1 MRKKLKK
8 SFIPLMIFLVLII
21 TLSAISAADAESINE
36 TSSASDEIV
45 LEETDDTLESSSDEP
60 ILNADSEGTFTDLNN
75 NLTGKTEV
83 TLESDYAYSAD
94 TDSAYENGITVD
106 RELTIN
112 GNGHK
117 ITGNDNKL
125 FAISNTGSLI
135 LKNLVIT
142 STYAGETQNDML
154 ISNSGNLTF
163 ENVSFTVE
171 RALTKS
177 SSSSYVDLYYNTI
190 VNNANLL
197 IKNSIFKDSTIKHE
211 TAFTSSSTKT
221 YYYGLIYNN
230 GASSN
235 LEIENTTFDNNQLS
249 SPLKIGSTITF
260 ATLIHNEKGTAKLN
274 NVLISNNYVNYNPQ
288 SNPKNFKGFIYNNEG
303 TLEILKSTIKDNIM
317 EFSSTNNQRNGIINS
332 VGGSATLTNNIIV
345 NNTFENYEIEATGD
359 SSLVANYWGTNT
371 PDFNKLT
378 KNNIPE
384 NYIVLG
390 FIPENATTGAEKTFE
405 ITFTLNTTSTIF
417 ETMPNYNVTVNSKKL
432 GETTVEIQKGIGQYK
447 YLPVI
452 AGEDTITI
460 EGVDYIINV
469 TEAPAGTFTDLNDL
483 ITANDE
489 LELYRDYVYQ
499 SSDSALQT
507 GIPINK
513 NVIINGNGYT
523 INSTN
528 LARLFTVAAN
538 CNLTLRNVT
547 LITDFV
553 VTSSATSNGNILNKG
568 NIIFEEVT
576 FTSKR
581 VSRPTGDNNI
591 APAILNDAAGIITI
605 KNSRFIDSI
614 SNYTGTSTV
623 MPYGLIYNKGTMII
637 QDSLFANNGVYSKGS
652 SLSTQNGILYNT
664 KILNMTNTTF
674 ENNFI
679 TYEGTGNSMINGI
692 VYAAVGTIASID
704 NCTFK
709 ENVVSSKSTGTG
721 PTYIAF
727 GTLCIKGGTVTVTNC
742 DFIKNSAWTGS
753 AIAATPTSTLTF
765 TSKNNTFIENS
776 NNYEGANPEGGCGGA
791 IYVNYKVIFNSVN
804 DKFINNSAVKGGAIY
819 ARTYVS
825 GTTVTPADVTVT
837 NAIFEG
843 NTATTGSAIYSSD
856 KTTANNNYWGTNSPN
871 FEVLMTNGTTSL
883 TPDNHVVI
891 TIEGKPVVIPESKA
905 TFTVNFKTNDTDA
918 LVELPDYAVDLSA
931 TNRLSD
937 DSVVIKKGTASFN
950 YYSTADK
957 ITDTIIASANTQQQ
971 AILVV
976 TVEEDPTAIG
986 TFRELNRLIQN
997 ATDVFDLLKDYTF
1010 DAEIDAG
1017 LESGIVIDKTLT
1029 INGHG
1034 FKINSTDLA
1043 KLFSVTSTGDLTLK
1057 DVILVSDY
1065 VATGSYTDVRPEA
1078 SFKNLG
1084 ILTLDNVIFTI
1095 NQEVTSSANTF
1106 AAGIYNKNKLNI
1118 QNSKFIDSNINTT
1131 VTRAL
1136 GLIDNDGG
1144 TLTIENTI
1152 FDNNSLIETT
1162 SSSNANGLIYNMG
1175 TLILTNVNVTNNF
1188 MKNPNYGLIRGYT
1201 NSQITVN
1208 NCIFENNT
1216 VEFEGSK
1223 TAEGGVIY
1231 ISAGSATIS
1240 NSKFI
1245 NNTGATTGGAISS
1258 SVAVTFINNTFERNT
1273 ASSHGGA
1280 MKFASSSIFINN
1292 TFKYNEAGE
1301 NGGALYGSSVTIQS
1315 STSYPFT
1322 GNVFIGNKAKNG
1334 GAIYS
1339 GTIGSATSSSVTT
1352 VKNNTFINNTASEN
1366 GGAIYT
1372 GSSAARLSNSVFIG
1386 NAAKLGSVLYSSSTS
1401 TSYTGKSVVEYSI
1414 IDNNIINDPTGTV
1427 FKYSPSSTANNNY
1440 WGTNN
1445 PTFDSLV
1452 SGNAPENFIIITID
1466 GNETLFESDNYVI
1479 NFVDNTTK
1487 EIVTLPDYNITVT
1500 SNINKVNPSSV
1511 VISEGNAIFT
1521 YLAENKGQDIIK
1533 VLYNGDEKSSLN
1545 IDVIVVDT
1553 PVFNIT
1559 ANDVT
1564 YGEELDLTFSLTKGP
1579 EGYDIYIWTIYDAEN
1594 NTIESDYLDTASGKI
1609 VYAKEYGAGKYT
1621 IKVALKDVEGWKD
1634 LEVSDTFEVK
1644 QAETELT
1651 PVITVNEDNSVDI
1664 QVTVTSNGKT
1674 ANAAGKINTTID
1686 TAYEKNVEN
1695 GIATIIT
1702 NILSNGTYNAVIIY
1716 SGDKNYT
1723 GSSKPIT
1730 VTIRNIVPEDALNL
1744 TGSNNTDKPTF
1755 NINLPEDATGNLTV
1769 TIGDETITK
1778 KLENGQATITFDE
1791 LTSGKH
1797 QATITYTGDD
1807 NYNPLTKTVNITVTG
1822 TPSFSIVAEDVTYG
1836 EALNFTFTITSGP
1849 TGSNVYQWTISSK
1862 FGLVMETGFIDSE
1875 TKEILYKKD
1884 YAVGNYTI
1892 IISLKDVEG
1901 WEDFEVSDTFE
1912 IKQKETAIN
1921 ATIKINDDN
1930 SLTIT
1935 TSIEADGKL
1944 VNASGD
1950 MNTRIDKD
1958 YVQAVENGKATIS
1971 TNVLSPKT
1979 YAITLIY
1986 SGDNNYKGA
1995 TVTIPTTIKNIV
2007 PEDALNISGSN
2018 NTDKPTFS
2026 INLPENATGNL
2037 TVTIG
2042 DETITK
2048 KLENGSATITFEDLK
2063 PGNHAATVTYTGD
2076 ENYNPI
2082 TKETNVNIPKKDI
2095 PGGKDALNP
2104 TTPEGSDSPSYT
2116 INLPSDATGN
2126 LTVTVDGKNTY
2137 TQALVNGSATVTV
2150 PKLSA
2155 GSHTITVSY
2164 SGDENYSS
2172 ISKTS
2177 NINIAQKTT
2186 PDTGKTTKKVA
2197 SKIIAKKK
2205 TFKAKKKV
2213 KKYTITLKAGKKPI
2227 KKVQVTL
2234 KIKGKTYKAKTNAK
2248 GKATFKIKKLTKKGK
2263 YTAVIKFKGNKLY
2276 KVATKKVKITVKK

>member
-8 SFIPLMIFLVLII
+8 SFIPLMIFLVLIVSI
-21 TLSAISAADAESINE
+21 GAISAADAENIDE
-36 TSSASDEIV
+36 TASADDEIA
-45 LEETDDTLESSSDEP
+45 LEATDAALESSSDEN
-60 ILNADSEGTFTDLNN
+60 ILSAEGDGTFTDLSN
-75 NLTGKTEV
+75 NLTGKSEV
-83 TLESDYAYSAD
+83 TLESDYTYSAD
-94 TDSAYENGITVD
+94 TDSAYANGIAVD
-106 RELTIN
+106 RELTID

-117 ITGNDNKL
+117 ITGNNNKL

-142 STYAGETQNDML
+142 STYAGETQDDTL

-163 ENVSFTVE
+163 DNVSFTVE

-190 VNNANLL
+190 VNNANMI
-197 IKNSIFKDSTIKHE
+197 IKNSAFKDSSIKHE

-235 LEIENTTFDNNQLS
+235 LEIENTKFDNNQLS
-249 SPLKIGSTITF
+249 SSLKIGSTISF
-260 ATLIHNEKGTAKLN
+260 ALLVHNEKGTAKLN

-288 SNPKNFKGFIYNNEG
+288 ANPKNFKGFLYNNGG
-303 TLEILKSTIKDNIM
+303 TLEILKSTIKDNVM
-317 EFSSTNNQRNGIINS
+317 EFPSTNQQRNGIVNS
-332 VGGSATLTNNIIV
+332 VEGFLTFNNDIIYG
-345 NNTFENYEIEATGD
+345 NTFENYEVEATGTYSID
-359 SSLVANYWGTNT
+359 NTYWGTNN
-371 PDFNKLT
+371 PDFKKLT
-378 KNNIPE
+378 NNKIPDNYAILGFNPE
-384 NYIVLG
+384 NG
-390 FIPENATTGAEKTFE
+390 TTDEEKTFE
-405 ITFTLNTTSTIF
+405 ITFTLNTTNTTV
-417 ETMPNYNVTVNSKKL
+417 ETLPNYNLTVNSKKL
-432 GETTVEIQKGIGQYK
+432 GETTVEIRNGVGQYK
-447 YLPVI
+447 YLPI
-452 AGEDTITI
+452 FAGEDTITVG
-460 EGVDYIINV
+460 GVDYTINV
-469 TEAPAGTFTDLNDL
+469 TEAPAGTFTDLNNL
-483 ITANDE
+483 IAENNE
-489 LELYRDYVYQ
+489 VNLYRDYTYT
-499 SSDSALQT
+499 SADSALQT

-513 NVIINGNGYT
+513 ELIINGNGYT
-523 INSTN
+523 INSTT
-528 LARLFTVAAN
+528 LAQLFNVGTAG
-538 CNLTLRNVT
+538 NLTLRNII
-547 LITDFV
+547 LITDYAI
-553 VTSSATSNGNILNKG
+553 TSSASSKGNILNKG
-568 NIIFEEVT
+568 TILFDNVT

-581 VSRPTGDNNI
+581 VSSGNGI
-591 APAILNDAAGIITI
+591 ASALYSEGTVTI
-605 KNSRFIDSI
+605 KNSEFVDSI

-623 MPYGLIYNKGTMII
+623 MPYGLIYNKGTMTIEN
-637 QDSLFANNGVYSKGS
+637 SLFKNNGVYSKGS
-652 SLSTQNGILYNT
+652 MLSTQNGLLYNT
-664 KILNMTNTTF
+664 KTLNMKNTTF

-679 TYEGTGNSMINGI
+679 TYEGTGNSLINGI
-692 VYAAVGTIASID
+692 IYAATGTIASID

-709 ENVVSSKSTGTG
+709 ENVVSSKSTATG
-721 PTYIAF
+721 STYIAF
-727 GTLCIKGGTVTVTNC
+727 GTLCIKGGTVAVTNC

-753 AIAATPTSTLTF
+753 AIAITPTSTTITF
-765 TSKNNTFIENS
+765 TSENNTFIENS
-776 NNYEGANPEGGCGGA
+776 NNYEGANLEGGCGGA
-791 IYVNYKVIFNSVN
+791 IYVNYKVIFNSIN
-804 DKFINNSAVKGGAIY
+804 DKFISNSAVKGGAIY

-825 GTTVTPADVTVT
+825 GTTATPANVTVT

-843 NTATTGSAIYSSD
+843 NTATTGSAIYWSS
-856 KTTANNNYWGTNSPN
+856 KTTANNNYWGTNSPD
-871 FEVLMTNGTTSL
+871 FEVLVTNGTTSL

-891 TIEGKPVVIPESKA
+891 TIEGKPIVIPESKA

-918 LVELPDYAVDLSA
+918 LVELPDYTVDLSA

-937 DSVVIKKGTASFN
+937 YSVVIKKGTASFT
-950 YYSTADK
+950 YYSAADK
-957 ITDTIIASANTQQQ
+957 ITDTIIASTNSQQK
-971 AILVV
+971 AVLEV
-976 TVEEDPTAIG
+976 TIKEDPTAIG

-1017 LESGIVIDKTLT
+1017 LETGIVIDKTLT
-1029 INGHG
+1029 VNGHG
-1034 FKINSTDLA
+1034 FKINGTDLA

-1065 VATGSYTDVRPEA
+1065 VATGSYNDARPEA

-1084 ILTLDNVIFTI
+1084 IVTLDNVTFTI

-1118 QNSKFIDSNINTT
+1118 INSKFIDSNINTT
-1131 VTRAL
+1131 VPRAL

-1201 NSQITVN
+1201 NSQLTVN

-1231 ISAGSATIS
+1231 LSSGSATIS

-1245 NNTGATTGGAISS
+1245 NNKGATTGGAISS
-1258 SVAVTFINNTFERNT
+1258 SVAATFINNTFERNT

-1280 MKFASSSIFINN
+1280 MKFASSSTFINN

-1315 STSYPFT
+1315 SPSYPFT

-1339 GTIGSATSSSVTT
+1339 GTIGSATSSTVTT

-1372 GSSAARLSNSVFIG
+1372 GSSAARLSNSIFIG

-1401 TSYTGKSVVEYSI
+1401 TSYSGKSVVEYSI

-1427 FKYSPSSTANNNY
+1427 FKYSPVSTANNNY

-1466 GNETLFESDNYVI
+1466 GNETLVESDNYVI
-1479 NFVDNTTK
+1479 NFVDSITN
-1487 EIVTLPDYNITVT
+1487 EIVTKLPDYNITVT

-1521 YLAENKGQDIIK
+1521 YLAENKGQDTIK
-1533 VLYNGDEKSSLN
+1533 VLYNGDEKASLN
-1545 IDVIVVDT
+1545 INVNVIDT

-1579 EGYDIYIWTIYDAEN
+1579 EGYDIYIWTIYDEEN
-1594 NTIESDYLDTASGKI
+1594 NPIESDYLDTASGKI
-1609 VYAKEYGAGKYT
+1609 VYAKEYATGKYT
-1621 IKVALKDVEGWKD
+1621 IKVALKDVEGWED
-1634 LEVSDTFEVK
+1634 LEVNDTFEVK

-1674 ANAAGKINTTID
+1674 ADTAGKINTTLDI
-1686 TAYEKNVEN
+1686 AYEKNVEN

-1702 NILSNGTYNAVIIY
+1702 NILSSGTHNAVIAY

-1730 VTIRNIVPEDALNL
+1730 ITIKNIVPEDALNL

-1755 NINLPEDATGNLTV
+1755 SIKLPENAAGNLTV
-1769 TIGDETITK
+1769 TIGDETITQ
-1778 KLENGQATITFDE
+1778 KLENGQATVTFDD
-1791 LTSGKH
+1791 LTAGKH

-1807 NYNPLTKTVNITVTG
+1807 NYKPLTKTINITVTG

-1849 TGSNVYQWTISSK
+1849 AGSNVYQWTISSK
-1862 FGLVMETGFIDSE
+1862 FGLAMESGFIDSE

-1884 YAVGNYTI
+1884 YSAGNYTI
-1892 IISLKDVEG
+1892 VVSINDVEG
-1901 WEDFEVSDTFE
+1901 WEDFKVSDTFE

-1921 ATIKINDDN
+1921 ATIKINADN

-1950 MNTRIDKD
+1950 MNTTIDKE
-1958 YVQAVENGKATIS
+1958 YGQAVENGKATIS

-1979 YAITLIY
+1979 YDITLVY

-1995 TVTIPTTIKNIV
+1995 TITIPTTVKNIV

-2018 NTDKPTFS
+2018 NTNTPTFS
-2026 INLPENATGNL
+2026 IKLPENATGNL

-2048 KLENGSATITFEDLK
+2048 KLENGSATVTFEDLK

-2076 ENYNPI
+2076 ENYNSI
-2082 TKETNVNIPKKDI
+2082 TKETTVSIPKKEI
-2095 PGGKDALNP
+2095 PSGESALNM

-2116 INLPSDATGN
+2116 INLPQDATGN
-2126 LTVTVDGKNTY
+2126 LTVTVDGKDTY

-2155 GSHTITVSY
+2155 GAHTITVSY
-2164 SGDENYSS
+2164 SGDDTYAN

-2177 NINIAQKTT
+2177 NITVAQKTT
-2186 PDTGKTTKKVA
+2186 PDTGKKTKKVA

-2276 KVATKKVKITVKK
+2276 KAATKKVKITVKK

>member
-8 SFIPLMIFLVLII
+8 SFIPLMIFLVLIVTI
-21 TLSAISAADAESINE
+21 GAISAADAENVDE
-36 TSSASDEIV
+36 TASADDEIA
-45 LEETDDTLESSSDEP
+45 LEATDAALESSSDEN
-60 ILNADSEGTFTDLNN
+60 ILSAEGDGTFTDLSN

-83 TLESDYAYSAD
+83 TLESDYTYSAD
-94 TDSAYENGITVD
+94 TDSAYANGIAVD
-106 RELTIN
+106 RELTID

-117 ITGNDNKL
+117 ITGNNNKL

-142 STYAGETQNDML
+142 STYAGYTENDMI
-154 ISNSGNLTF
+154 ISNNGNLTF
-163 ENVSFTVE
+163 DNVSFTVE
-171 RALTKS
+171 RAIIRSGTGS
-177 SSSSYVDLYYNTI
+177 FYYNTI
-190 VNNANLL
+190 VNNANMFV
-197 IKNSIFKDSTIKHE
+197 KNSVFKDSTIKLE
-211 TAFTSSSTKT
+211 ADIGSYNT
-221 YYYGLIYNN
+221 YYYGLINN
-230 GASSN
+230 GKNSN
-235 LEIENTTFDNNQLS
+235 IEINNALFNNNQLLS
-249 SPLKIGSTITF
+249 SYKFGKVISI
-260 ATLIHNEKGTAKLN
+260 ASLIHNEGTALLN
-274 NVLISNNYVNYNPQ
+274 NISIFNNRVGYNQ
-288 SNPKNFKGFIYNNEG
+288 NSNPKNFKGFIYNNGG
-303 TLEILKSTIKDNIM
+303 TLEILKSTIKDNVM
-317 EFSSTNNQRNGIINS
+317 EFPSANTQRNGIVNS
-332 VGGSATLTNNIIV
+332 VEGSLTFNNNIIYD
-345 NNTFENYEIEATGD
+345 NTFENYEVEATGTY
-359 SSLVANYWGTNT
+359 SLDNTYWGTNN
-371 PDFNKLT
+371 PDFKKLT
-378 KNNIPE
+378 NNKIPDNYVILGFNPE
-384 NYIVLG
+384 NG
-390 FIPENATTGAEKTFE
+390 TTGEEKTFE
-405 ITFTLNTTSTIF
+405 ITFTLNTTNTIV
-417 ETMPNYNVTVNSKKL
+417 ETLPNYNLTVNSKKL
-432 GETTVEIQKGIGQYK
+432 GETTVEIKNGVGQYK
-447 YLPVI
+447 YLPAI
-452 AGEDTITI
+452 AGEDTITVG
-460 EGVDYIINV
+460 GVDYIINV
-469 TEAPAGTFTDLNDL
+469 TEAPAGTFTDLNNL
-483 ITANDE
+483 ITANNE
-489 LELYRDYVYQ
+489 VELYRDYVYQ
-499 SSDSALQT
+499 SSDSSLQT
-507 GIPINK
+507 GIQINK
-513 NVIINGNGYT
+513 NVTIDGNGYT

-553 VTSSATSNGNILNKG
+553 IASNAASNGNILNKG
-568 NIIFEEVT
+568 NIIFEDVT

-581 VSRPTGDNNI
+581 VSRPTGDNGI
-591 APAILNDAAGIITI
+591 APAIFNDAAGTITI
-605 KNSRFIDSI
+605 KNSAFVDSI

-623 MPYGLIYNKGTMII
+623 MPYGLIYNKGTMTIEN
-637 QDSLFANNGVYSKGS
+637 SLFKNNGVYSKGS
-652 SLSTQNGILYNT
+652 SLSAQNGILYNT
-664 KILNMTNTTF
+664 KTLNMKNTTF

-679 TYEGTGNSMINGI
+679 TYEGTGNSLINGI
-692 VYAAVGTIASID
+692 IYAATGTIASID

-709 ENVVSSKSTGTG
+709 ENIVSSKSATTG

-753 AIAATPTSTLTF
+753 AISATPSSTLTF
-765 TSKNNTFIENS
+765 TSENNTFIENS

-791 IYVNYKVIFNSVN
+791 IYVNYKVIFNSIN
-804 DKFINNSAVKGGAIY
+804 DKFISNSAVKGGAIY

-843 NTATTGSAIYSSD
+843 NTATTGSAIYWSS
-856 KTTANNNYWGTNSPN
+856 KTTANNNYWGANSPEFN
-871 FEVLMTNGTTSL
+871 VLISNGTTSL

-891 TIEGKPVVIPESKA
+891 TIEGKPIVIPESKA
-905 TFTVNFKTNDTDA
+905 TFTVDFKTNDTNA
-918 LVELPDYAVDLSA
+918 LCELQDYAVNLSA
-931 TNRLSD
+931 TTNRLSVD
-937 DSVVIKKGTASFN
+937 GVVIKKGTSSFT

-957 ITDTIIASANTQQQ
+957 ITDTIIASANSQQK
-971 AILVV
+971 VV
-976 TVEEDPTAIG
+976 LEVTIEEDPTAIG
-986 TFRELNRLIQN
+986 TFRELNRFIQN
-997 ATDVFDLLKDYTF
+997 ATDILDLVKDYTF

-1017 LESGIVIDKTLT
+1017 LETGIVIDKTLT
-1029 INGHG
+1029 VNGHG
-1034 FKINSTDLA
+1034 FKINGTDLA
-1043 KLFSVTSTGDLTLK
+1043 KLFSITSTGDLTLK

-1065 VATGSYTDVRPEA
+1065 VATGSYNDARPEA

-1084 ILTLDNVIFTI
+1084 IVTLDNVTFTI

-1118 QNSKFIDSNINTT
+1118 INSKFIDSNINTT
-1131 VTRAL
+1131 VPRAL

-1201 NSQITVN
+1201 NSQLTVN

-1231 ISAGSATIS
+1231 LSSGSATIS

-1245 NNTGATTGGAISS
+1245 NNKGATTGGAISS
-1258 SVAVTFINNTFERNT
+1258 SVAATFINNTFERNT

-1280 MKFASSSIFINN
+1280 MKFASSSTFINN

-1315 STSYPFT
+1315 SPSYPFT

-1339 GTIGSATSSSVTT
+1339 GTIGSATSSTVTT

-1372 GSSAARLSNSVFIG
+1372 GSSAARLSNSIFIG

-1401 TSYTGKSVVEYSI
+1401 TSYSGKSVVEYSI

-1427 FKYSPSSTANNNY
+1427 FKYSPASTANNNY

-1466 GNETLFESDNYVI
+1466 GNETLVESDNYVI
-1479 NFVDNTTK
+1479 NFVDSITN
-1487 EIVTLPDYNITVT
+1487 EIVTKLPDYNITVT

-1521 YLAENKGQDIIK
+1521 YLAENKGQDTIK
-1533 VLYNGDEKSSLN
+1533 VLYNGDEKASLN
-1545 IDVIVVDT
+1545 INVNVIDT

-1579 EGYDIYIWTIYDAEN
+1579 EGYDIYIWTIYDEEN
-1594 NTIESDYLDTASGKI
+1594 NPIESDYLDTASGKI
-1609 VYAKEYGAGKYT
+1609 VYAKEYATGKYT
-1621 IKVALKDVEGWKD
+1621 IKVALKDVEGWED
-1634 LEVSDTFEVK
+1634 LEVNDTFEVK

-1674 ANAAGKINTTID
+1674 ADTAGKINTTLDI
-1686 TAYEKNVEN
+1686 AYEKNVEN

-1702 NILSNGTYNAVIIY
+1702 NILSSGTHNAVIAY

-1730 VTIRNIVPEDALNL
+1730 ITIKNIVPEDALNL

-1755 NINLPEDATGNLTV
+1755 SIKLPEDAAGNLTV
-1769 TIGDETITK
+1769 TIGDETITQ
-1778 KLENGQATITFDE
+1778 KLENGQATVTFDD

-1807 NYNPLTKTVNITVTG
+1807 NYKPLTKTINITVTG

-1849 TGSNVYQWTISSK
+1849 AGSNVYQWTISSK
-1862 FGLVMETGFIDSE
+1862 FGLAMESGFIDSE

-1884 YAVGNYTI
+1884 YSAGNYTI
-1892 IISLKDVEG
+1892 VVSINDVEG
-1901 WEDFEVSDTFE
+1901 WEDFKVSDTFE

-1921 ATIKINDDN
+1921 ATIKINADN

-1950 MNTRIDKD
+1950 MNTTIDKE
-1958 YVQAVENGKATIS
+1958 YGQAVENGKATIS

-1979 YAITLIY
+1979 YDITLVY

-1995 TVTIPTTIKNIV
+1995 TITIPTTVKNIV

-2018 NTDKPTFS
+2018 NTNTPTFS
-2026 INLPENATGNL
+2026 IKLPENATGNL

-2048 KLENGSATITFEDLK
+2048 KLENGSATVTFEDLK

-2076 ENYNPI
+2076 ENYNSI
-2082 TKETNVNIPKKDI
+2082 TKETTVSIPKKEI
-2095 PGGKDALNP
+2095 PGGESALNM

-2126 LTVTVDGKNTY
+2126 LTVTVDGKDTY

-2155 GSHTITVSY
+2155 GAHTITVSY
-2164 SGDENYSS
+2164 LGDENYKS

-2177 NINIAQKTT
+2177 NITVAQKTT
-2186 PDTGKTTKKVA
+2186 PDSGKTTKKVA

-2276 KVATKKVKITVKK
+2276 KAATKKVKITVKK